1 MKQNPLGQS
10 RMLVSEIG
18 FGCMSLP
25 LDDAVSTRLLH
36 RAVDAGVTFFD
47 TADFY
52 QQGQNETM
60 VGHAFRGMRDQV
72 VIASKVGNRWNP
84 DGTTW
89 RWDPSPEWIG
99 QAIRQTLQRLQM
111 DHLDL
116 YQMHGGT
123 LDDPIDDIIAAL
135 EQLQQQGLI
144 RHYGISSIRPTVIRE
159 WLTRSRMTSVMMQ
172 YSLLDRRPEEA
183 ALDLLQ
189 RHDVAVIARGPLARG
204 ILASKDAAPYLGIP
218 TEDVATVQRGADHCV
233 STTRTRAQVAL
244 QYAIAHP
251 AVATA
256 IPGASS
262 DAQLLENLTA
272 CEPLRVG
279 ELEALRRLPSIS
291 RYDAHR

>member
-1 MKQNPLGQS
+1 MKQNPLGRS

-256 IPGASS
+256 IPGVSS

-272 CEPLRVG
+272 CEPLRVD
-279 ELEALRRLPSIS
+279 ELEALRRLPAIS

>member
-1 MKQNPLGQS
+1 MTQNPLGRS

-135 EQLQQQGLI
+135 EQLQQQGLS

-189 RHDVAVIARGPLARG
+189 RHDIAVIARGPLARG

-256 IPGASS
+256 IPGVSS

-272 CEPLRVG
+272 CEPLRVD
-279 ELEALRRLPSIS
+279 ELEALRRLPAIS

>member
-1 MKQNPLGQS
+1 
-10 RMLVSEIG
+10 MLVSEIG

-256 IPGASS
+256 IPGVSS
-262 DAQLLENLTA
+262 DAQLLENLAA
-272 CEPLRVG
+272 CEPLRVD

>member
-1 MKQNPLGQS
+1 
-10 RMLVSEIG
+10 MLVSEIG

-189 RHDVAVIARGPLARG
+189 RHNVAVIARGPLARG
-204 ILASKDAAPYLGIP
+204 ILASKPAAPYLGMP
-218 TEDVATVQRGADHCV
+218 TADVAAVQRGADHFT
-233 STTRTRAQVAL
+233 SPTRTSAQVAL

-256 IPGASS
+256 IPGVSS
-262 DAQLLENLTA
+262 DAQLLENLAA
-272 CEPLRVG
+272 CEPLRVD
-279 ELEALRRLPSIS
+279 ELEALRRLPAIS